1 MLLNSSLKQ
10 TISYSSYYDC
20 TAANFVQVIH
30 SVILKHINVPV
41 YAFHNVNRLDA
52 ELIKGKKYRKK
63 RWKNQSLD
71 KI

>member
-1 MLLNSSLKQ
+1 MLPNSSLKQ
-10 TISYSSYYDC
+10 PISYSPYYDR
-20 TAANFVQVIH
+20 TAANIVQVIH

-52 ELIKGKKYRKK
+52 ELIKGKKYRKNK
-63 RWKNQSLD
+63 SLD